1 LSQGALSKIT
11 VGHIINLLSN
21 AVQKLDMLFNF
32 LTYILIGPLQLIVV
46 GFFAWQ
52 RMGASSLA
60 GLALLLLGIP
70 MQGAVNQ

>member
-1 LSQGALSKIT
+1 
-11 VGHIINLLSN
+11 
-21 AVQKLDMLFNF
+21 MLFNF